1 MWIWGLFCEPS
12 PDTSYVMMT
21 QCEIDMW
28 CQTMAE
34 QHRVIISR
42 FDLEKDFHPGW
53 CSWPLGDHLMF
64 EILDPFS
71 LQGPVQSPMWATI
84 FVVTPL
90 PRPWIPAV
98 ETWEIEPVRWL
109 FNMPATRPRNILA
122 ICSISVTHWQRC
134 AHFSKHFYHC
144 CRGGWLPCLLRLRKL
159 GVHGICFCPPVFP
172 IRIIYPKLDKLVW
185 FLPSVYGFFGHQCSM
200 LFDFGP
206 DWWILPGRQERF
218 HAWFGAVLKGF
229 ASLHCFAPTSAVA
242 RLKSVHFHPG
252 PLNGIPSQKWV
263 CQQFVSWQVIPNGF
277 CTQYPQKNIRS
288 V

>member
-12 PDTSYVMMT
+12 PETSYVMMT

-84 FVVTPL
+84 LVVTPL

-134 AHFSKHFYHC
+134 AHFSKHF
-144 CRGGWLPCLLRLRKL
+144 RQVALPLLQGWL
-159 GVHGICFCPPVFP
+159 
-172 IRIIYPKLDKLVW
+172 
-185 FLPSVYGFFGHQCSM
+185 
-200 LFDFGP
+200 
-206 DWWILPGRQERF
+206 
-218 HAWFGAVLKGF
+218 
-229 ASLHCFAPTSAVA
+229 ASLLAEVEEAGGSWYLFFP
-242 RLKSVHFHPG
+242 
-252 PLNGIPSQKWV
+252 PSFPKELGDNYGL
-263 CQQFVSWQVIPNGF
+263 IY
-277 CTQYPQKNIRS
+277 TYHLPQIG
-288 V
+288 

>member
-122 ICSISVTHWQRC
+122 ICSISVTHWQRR

-159 GVHGICFCPPVFP
+159 GVHGDNYYVSFTSNWINWCGSCPVCMVFLAINALCFLILAPTDGFC
-172 IRIIYPKLDKLVW
+172 LADKK
-185 FLPSVYGFFGHQCSM
+185 GSM
-200 LFDFGP
+200 LDLGQFSKVSQVY
-206 DWWILPGRQERF
+206 I
-218 HAWFGAVLKGF
+218 VL
-229 ASLHCFAPTSAVA
+229 HQQV
-242 RLKSVHFHPG
+242 
-252 PLNGIPSQKWV
+252 PLRV
-263 CQQFVSWQVIPNGF
+263 
-277 CTQYPQKNIRS
+277 
-288 V
+288 